1 MNQAFDE
8 ELYGAYRDAI
18 LRRICSVCLDQRS
31 DGGCGLAHRTCA
43 LQDHVPSIVNAVLS
57 VRSDRMDDYEDAI
70 KAHVCARCGAEDASG
85 RCRLRD
91 RGECAL
97 STYLYLVVEA
107 VEEVR
112 AALGGRS

>member
-1 MNQAFDE
+1 MKQAIDE

-18 LRRICSVCLDQRS
+18 MRRVCSVCLDQRS

-43 LQDHVPSIVNAVLS
+43 IEQHVPRIVNAVLA
-57 VRSDRMDDYEDAI
+57 VTSDRMDEYEAAI
-70 KAHVCARCGAEDASG
+70 RSQVCSQCGLEDSCG
-85 RCRLRD
+85 HCRLRD

-112 AALGGRS
+112 AAHGAR